1 MMFGRTYFLTAM
13 CLALVPATVS
23 AQERPDPMVVAQ
35 QVEACGD
42 RDIISARW
50 ARDNTLAVRCS
61 RNGGLFAGGAA
72 TGAAAA
78 GTGAA
83 AAGTGAAVAGAAVAG
98 GLAAAAIPVVVG
110 AGALAAVASGSS
122 TSDTQ

>member
-1 MMFGRTYFLTAM
+1 MFGRTYFLAAV
-13 CLALVPATVS
+13 CLSLAPTLLS
-23 AQERPDPMVVAQ
+23 AQARLAAMVVAE
-35 QVEACGD
+35 QVRACGD

-61 RNGGLFAGGAA
+61 RDGGLIVGAGA
-72 TGAAAA
+72 TGAAATT
-78 GTGAA
+78 TGAA
-83 AAGTGAAVAGAAVAG
+83 TVGTVAAG

-110 AGALAAVASGSS
+110 AGVLAAMASGSS